1 MGGVSITPV
10 FNIVSAYTHIIMSTT
25 PSTLAPPSAA
35 GLAQP
40 ARRTP
45 WMLLAVIAVLVVLA
59 AAVSYW
65 LLVGRFVESTDD
77 AYVGGDVTVMAPKVN
92 GFVTDVLVRDNQH
105 VRVNQVL
112 IRLDARDYDARL
124 AQASADVQSA
134 QAAVTELQARK
145 SLQLATIDQQ
155 AAEVKASGAELTR
168 SALDQARYRE
178 LVKDEAVSN
187 QIVERA
193 DADLVKA
200 HAAVDRSGAAL
211 LAAQREISVLDA
223 QIGAAQARVA
233 TAQAAQRVA
242 ELNVE
247 YTTIRSPVDGYVGNR
262 TAQVGLLA
270 NTGVSLL
277 TVVPS
282 TGLWVDANFKEDQLK
297 KMRAGDTVDVT
308 LDASSQSLHGVVDS
322 LAPATGATFSVLPAE
337 NATGNFTKI
346 VQRVPV
352 RIRLEVPQDM
362 QGVLRPGLSA
372 TVKVHLGTGTG
383 TGSAGTASA
392 TATTGTAAHS

>member
-1 MGGVSITPV
+1 
-10 FNIVSAYTHIIMSTT
+10 MSTT
-25 PSTLAPPSAA
+25 PSTLAPAGATDAA
-35 GLAQP
+35 GAAQP
-40 ARRTP
+40 ARRIP
-45 WMLLAVIAVLVVLA
+45 WMLLAVITVLVVLA
-59 AAVSYW
+59 CALSYW
-65 LLVGRFVESTDD
+65 FIVGRFVESTDD
-77 AYVGGDVTVMAPKVN
+77 AYVGGDVTVMAPKVS
-92 GFVTDVLVRDNQH
+92 GFVTDVMVRDNQR
-105 VRVNQVL
+105 VQVNQVL

-124 AQASADVQSA
+124 AQARAEVQSA

-145 SLQLATIDQQ
+145 SLQLATINEQ
-155 AAEVKASGAELTR
+155 AAEVKASAAELTR
-168 SALDQARYRE
+168 SAQDETRYRE

-187 QIVERA
+187 QVVERA
-193 DADLVKA
+193 DADLAKA
-200 HAAVDRSGAAL
+200 HASVDRSGAAL

-223 QIGAAQARVA
+223 QIGAAEARVA

-282 TGLWVDANFKEDQLK
+282 SGLWVDANFKEDQLK
-297 KMRAGDTVDVT
+297 KMRVGDKADVS

-352 RIRLEVPQDM
+352 RIHLDVPQDM

-372 TVKVHLGTGTG
+372 TVKVHLDSGNGGAGNTGN
-383 TGSAGTASA
+383 ASSINA
-392 TATTGTAAHS
+392 PAHS

>member
-1 MGGVSITPV
+1 
-10 FNIVSAYTHIIMSTT
+10 MSTT

-45 WMLLAVIAVLVVLA
+45 WMLLAVIVVLVVLA
-59 AAVSYW
+59 SALSYW

-92 GFVTDVLVRDNQH
+92 GFVTDLLVRDNQH
-105 VRVNQVL
+105 VQVNQVL

-134 QAAVTELQARK
+134 QAAVTELQAKK
-145 SLQLATIDQQ
+145 SLQLATIDEQ

-168 SALDQARYRE
+168 SAQDETRYRE

-193 DADLVKA
+193 DADLAKA

-297 KMRAGDTVDVT
+297 KMHAGDTAEVT
-308 LDASSQSLHGVVDS
+308 LDASSKTLHGLVDS

-352 RIRLEVPQDM
+352 RIRLDVPQDM

-372 TVKVHLGTGTG
+372 TVKVHLGTGTD
-383 TGSAGTASA
+383 TTSANASA
-392 TATTGTAAHS
+392 AAHS

>member
-1 MGGVSITPV
+1 
-10 FNIVSAYTHIIMSTT
+10 MSTT
-25 PSTLAPPSAA
+25 PSTLAPAGAA
-35 GLAQP
+35 GVAKQ
-40 ARRTP
+40 ARSIP
-45 WMLLAVIAVLVVLA
+45 WMLLAVIAVVVVLA
-59 AAVSYW
+59 SALSYW
-65 LLVGRFVESTDD
+65 FIVGRFVESTDD

-92 GFVTDVLVRDNQH
+92 GFVTDLLVRDNQH
-105 VRVNQVL
+105 VQVGQVL
-112 IRLDARDYDARL
+112 VRLDARDYDARL
-124 AQASADVQSA
+124 AQARADVQSA
-134 QAAVTELQARK
+134 QAAVTELQAKK
-145 SLQLATIDQQ
+145 SLQLATINQQ

-168 SALDQARYRE
+168 STLDQARYRE

-187 QIVERA
+187 QVVERA

-223 QIGAAQARVA
+223 QIGAAEARVA

-282 TGLWVDANFKEDQLK
+282 SGLWVDANFKEDQLK
-297 KMRAGDTVDVT
+297 KMRVGDPVDVE
-308 LDASSQSLHGVVDS
+308 LDASSKSLHGVVDS

-352 RIRLEVPQDM
+352 RIRLDVPQDM

-372 TVKVHLGTGTG
+372 TVKVHLE
-383 TGSAGTASA
+383 GSGSSA
-392 TATTGTAAHS
+392 PARS